1 MSEKIV
7 SVNKDLIL
15 KKLKDTRER
24 ISATTLERG
33 SELGQTLASKASVLR
48 NNVQNQFVDVSLKI
62 NEKQGE
68 LIKKQ
73 GDILRKL
80 KR

>member
-24 ISATTLERG
+24 ISATTLEKG
-33 SELGQTLASKASVLR
+33 SELGQTLASKALC
-48 NNVQNQFVDVSLKI
+48 
-62 NEKQGE
+62 
-68 LIKKQ
+68 
-73 GDILRKL
+73 
-80 KR
+80 